1 MDEDKSEVKIRR
13 EWRINPVER
22 VKQSKKKYKRNRQ
35 WMKEIMEKEN
45 E

>member
-1 MDEDKSEVKIRR
+1 MDEERDEVKIRKQ
-13 EWRINPVER
+13 WIVNPVER